1 MKIIGQVL
9 SFVNKKFKEGVSL
22 MKKWTKLLGVTL
34 VFGMA
39 AFALTGCGEKKP
51 VDPQEPEKTAA
62 FVVLEEDFGAE
73 NYAIGFRNGD
83 IALGLEVQKQLD
95 AMMGDG
101 TAAEI
106 SNKWFG
112 EDKMLKDVEY
122 YEETEAAE
130 DDNSLQNVLDKKTFV
145 LGLDDS
151 FPPMGFRD
159 EENNIVGF
167 DIDLATEVAKRMG
180 VELVVQPIDWD
191 AKEMELNSG
200 KIDCIWNGMSV
211 NDDRLAAMFIAKP
224 YIGNR
229 QIIIVPGD
237 SDIKTIADLKDKVI
251 GLQKGSSALDALNA
265 NEIAKDVKVVVE
277 YPENVSAFMD
287 LKAGRVDAFVV
298 DEVVGKYII
307 TNDAQTAE
315 DGSAAK

>member
-1 MKIIGQVL
+1 MKITGQVL

-39 AFALTGCGEKKP
+39 ALALTGCGEKKT
-51 VDPQEPEKTAA
+51 DPQEPEKTAA

-95 AMMGDG
+95 AMMEDG

-211 NDDRLAAMFIAKP
+211 NDARLASMYIAKP

-237 SDIKTIADLKDKVI
+237 SDIKTIADLKGKVI

-265 NEIAKDVKVVVE
+265 NEIAKDVKEVVE